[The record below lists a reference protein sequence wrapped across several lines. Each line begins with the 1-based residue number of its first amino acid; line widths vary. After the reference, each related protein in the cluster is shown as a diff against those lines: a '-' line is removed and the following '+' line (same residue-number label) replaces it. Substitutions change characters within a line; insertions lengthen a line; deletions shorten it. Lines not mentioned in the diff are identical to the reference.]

1 MENLEIRTAE
11 LSDIDKGL
19 LEVFIEGYRFHQ
31 NGRPDVFM
39 DLSDEE
45 LKNDLIN
52 SFETLKTIVILDE
65 NKVLGYVSYTIK
77 TRHVSKLVVDQLVI
91 KEELRG
97 LGLGRILMDEVK
109 KIALENNCERIELNC
124 WMFNTNAQAMYEHI
138 GFDKQRIMYELKL
151 KK

>member
-138 GFDKQRIMYELKL
+138 GFDKQRIMHELKL

>member
-31 NGRPDVFM
+31 KGRPDVFM
-39 DLSDEE
+39 DLSDEK

>member
-31 NGRPDVFM
+31 KGRPDVFM